1 MTTFRSERA
10 FGVAAARVSLET
22 FSHHPTETTSL
33 DAQSRARAG
42 GDMTEGLALEREG
55 DALLTSGLW
64 NRRRDLRAVRR
75 HLGTEFGSDPADVE
89 VRCART
95 DAVLAT
101 GYRRVLLGDHGPY
114 LELDP
119 EAVRWE
125 NLRRVHAGDAR
136 FYDEWRVAVGGGG
149 GDDAVSTPEN
159 APSRS
164 ARADEDTAKLYHQI
178 KPVTGQR
185 NPPRDTAWAVANN
198 RPEAEG
204 YAAYVP
210 GRVYVGAFDARVRG
224 RAMPTPRARRRWATT
239 ARLARHAQ
247 RGAGRLVAPLGRAR
261 RDRARGRHGPAQRR
275 GWGLGP
281 GQSARK
287 RRNRRV
293 PGRPRVRRRRAGSRR
308 RRLVRG
314 IARRGRPGRQYY
326 GRQYRR
332 YRSQK
337 RNPVGRAAFRSGGAP
352 PRRARDGPRGEPPR
366 RACPGYAEAEAAAA
380 AAASPGSRG
389 GGGEE
394 GGGDPAA
401 RAAERAAMVPWAR
414 RAEAE
419 RRATASAMRRVARIL
434 RDNCARIVAER
445 GARTRRLSTNE
456 APINGRAPKASLPAW
471 LAATGRGAVAC
482 PVLETCVG
490 ALNLA
495 ARAAG
500 ETVAGNGG
508 RAEGGSAAG
517 SASASA
523 AALTE
528 EGLRGLR
535 RRAAGVAGLGVR
547 GVRGVRGREDERRD
561 GNEEDEE
568 DEEDEDETVP
578 RAVAFD
584 DVLPAAGVG
593 DGPLVVVL
601 PAANRRASTRDD
613 SSKKNAGG
621 GGGLGH
627 RAALA
632 LRASPRCVGVVLVS
646 EGPDAAVKDAVAL
659 AGACAFGTEP
669 FVPTSA
675 RAAAPDQSTPA
686 VTLTTL
692 ERVGFGAATAMAS
705 AAGRAYCWHCGDAE
719 HIKGACPRRGEDG
732 GTVDVSSATAAVAA
746 LKV

>member
-1 MTTFRSERA
+1 MNTVVVYRAGNTVTTFRSERA

-136 FYDEWRVAVGGGG
+136 FYDEWRVAVGRGG

-159 APSRS
+159 ARSRS
-164 ARADEDTAKLYHQI
+164 ARADDDVAKLYHQI

-185 NPPRDTAWAVANN
+185 NPPARHRV
-198 RPEAEG
+198 G
-204 YAAYVP
+204 
-210 GRVYVGAFDARVRG
+210 GRQQQTRSRGVRRVRP
-224 RAMPTPRARRRWATT
+224 RPRVRRRLRRARAGPGHADAARRGGGG
-239 ARLARHAQ
+239 RRRRGPRDYAQ

-337 RNPVGRAAFRSGGAP
+337 RNPVGWAAFRSGGAP
-352 PRRARDGPRGEPPR
+352 PRRARDGPRGRAATPR
-366 RACPGYAEAEAAAA
+366 VPGLRRGGGGGGRRG
-380 AAASPGSRG
+380 SPGLAG

-394 GGGDPAA
+394 GGGTPAA

-471 LAATGRGAVAC
+471 LAATGRGAVVC

-523 AALTE
+523 AELTE

-568 DEEDEDETVP
+568 DEEDEDETVSASL
-578 RAVAFD
+578 RAFD

-675 RAAAPDQSTPA
+675 RAQ
-686 VTLTTL
+686 
-692 ERVGFGAATAMAS
+692 
-705 AAGRAYCWHCGDAE
+705 
-719 HIKGACPRRGEDG
+719 RRP
-732 GTVDVSSATAAVAA
+732 TSRRRR
-746 LKV
+746 

>member
-1 MTTFRSERA
+1 
-10 FGVAAARVSLET
+10 
-22 FSHHPTETTSL
+22 
-33 DAQSRARAG
+33 
-42 GDMTEGLALEREG
+42 
-55 DALLTSGLW
+55 
-64 NRRRDLRAVRR
+64 
-75 HLGTEFGSDPADVE
+75 
-89 VRCART
+89 
-95 DAVLAT
+95 
-101 GYRRVLLGDHGPY
+101 
-114 LELDP
+114 
-119 EAVRWE
+119 
-125 NLRRVHAGDAR
+125 
-136 FYDEWRVAVGGGG
+136 
-149 GDDAVSTPEN
+149 
-159 APSRS
+159 
-164 ARADEDTAKLYHQI
+164 
-178 KPVTGQR
+178 
-185 NPPRDTAWAVANN
+185 
-198 RPEAEG
+198 
-204 YAAYVP
+204 
-210 GRVYVGAFDARVRG
+210 
-224 RAMPTPRARRRWATT
+224 
-239 ARLARHAQ
+239 
-247 RGAGRLVAPLGRAR
+247 
-261 RDRARGRHGPAQRR
+261 
-275 GWGLGP
+275 
-281 GQSARK
+281 
-287 RRNRRV
+287 
-293 PGRPRVRRRRAGSRR
+293 
-308 RRLVRG
+308 
-314 IARRGRPGRQYY
+314 
-326 GRQYRR
+326 
-332 YRSQK
+332 
-337 RNPVGRAAFRSGGAP
+337 
-352 PRRARDGPRGEPPR
+352 
-366 RACPGYAEAEAAAA
+366 
-380 AAASPGSRG
+380 
-389 GGGEE
+389 
-394 GGGDPAA
+394 
-401 RAAERAAMVPWAR
+401 
-414 RAEAE
+414 
-419 RRATASAMRRVARIL
+419 MRRVARIL

-523 AALTE
+523 AELTE

-568 DEEDEDETVP
+568 DEDETVSASL
-578 RAVAFD
+578 RAFD

-692 ERVGFGAATAMAS
+692 ERAGFGAATAMAS